1 MNGLYEL
8 TYAES
13 VANERARQVAR
24 QADETML
31 LSGVNADHP
40 VRARLGRGLIRLGM
54 RLAPLQAEPP
64 RRPRASTNS

>member
-13 VANERARQVAR
+13 VAADRARLVERRANE
-24 QADETML
+24 AVL
-31 LSGVNADHP
+31 LAGLTAERP

-54 RLAPLQAEPP
+54 RLAPQVEPTP
-64 RRPRASTNS
+64 RPRTSPN